1 MKRLFGYLGR
11 YKTES
16 ILGPL
21 FKMLEAVFELI
32 VPLIVADMVD
42 VGIASG
48 DTGYIL
54 GRGGV
59 LVLLGVVG
67 FASSVTAQY
76 FAAKAAIGCASSM
89 RSDLFKHIASLS
101 YSEFDGAGE
110 ATLITRMTSDIN
122 GVQSGV
128 NMALRLLLR
137 SPFVVAGAV
146 VMAFT
151 VDATTARV
159 FAAAVPVLCAVVF
172 VILLVSMPL
181 YKKVQQNLDRVT
193 LATRENLSGVRVVRA
208 FGREADEERG
218 FKRDNDLLF
227 RSQTGVGRISALLG
241 PLTYVLVNLAV
252 VAVLK
257 VGGAGVY
264 TGRITTGDVIALL
277 NYMSQI
283 LVELV
288 KFANLVILIS
298 RSAASMHRVDAVFK
312 LKPSVSTGPDAV
324 TEMAQGAPA
333 VEFKGAG
340 FAYGGS
346 GKTSVRGVS
355 LSVAV
360 GETVGIIGG
369 TGSGKT
375 TLVNLIPRFY
385 DASEGSVLVGGADV
399 KRWDVARLRALV
411 GVVPQRA
418 ALFSGTL
425 RDNLRLGCDT
435 ADGQLWAALATAQ
448 ADDFVKAKGEGLELE
463 IEPGGRNLSGGQR
476 QRLTVARALA
486 KGPRILILDDSAS
499 ALDYATDARLRR
511 AIKRDT
517 AGLTVF
523 IVSQRVSAIR
533 DADRIVVL
541 DEGRPAGIGT
551 HRELLKRCPEYRE
564 LCRSQMTE
572 QEVERDERG

>member
-1 MKRLFGYLGR
+1 
-11 YKTES
+11 
-16 ILGPL
+16 
-21 FKMLEAVFELI
+21 MLEAVFELI

-54 GRGGV
+54 ERGGI

-76 FAAKAAIGCASSM
+76 FAAKAAIGCTSSM
-89 RSDLFKHIASLS
+89 RSDLFAHIASLS
-101 YSEFDGAGE
+101 YSELDGIGE

-122 GVQSGV
+122 GVQNGV

-137 SPFVVAGAV
+137 SPFVVLGAV
-146 VMAFT
+146 IMAFA
-151 VDATTARV
+151 VDATTAGV
-159 FAAAVPVLCAVVF
+159 FAAAVPVLCVIVF
-172 VILLVSMPL
+172 FILLVSMPM
-181 YKKVQQNLDRVT
+181 YKRVQKNLDRVT

-208 FGREADEERG
+208 FGREEDEQRG
-218 FKRDNDLLF
+218 FRNDNDTLF
-227 RSQTGVGRISALLG
+227 RSQTGVGRISAVLS
-241 PLTYVLVNLAV
+241 PLTYVVVNLAV

-264 TGRITTGDVIALL
+264 AGRITTGDVIALL

-298 RSAASMHRVDAVFK
+298 RAIASMNRVDAVFE
-312 LKPSVSTGPDAV
+312 LNPSVRTGEDAV
-324 TEMAQGAPA
+324 SRADGTAPL
-333 VEFKGAG
+333 VELRDAG
-340 FAYGGS
+340 FAYAGS
-346 GKTSVRGVS
+346 GKTSVCGVS
-355 LSVAV
+355 LSVSE

-385 DASEGSVLVGGADV
+385 DATEGSVLVGGVDV
-399 KRWDVARLRALV
+399 KSWDIGALRDIV

-425 RDNLRLGCDT
+425 RDNLRMGRD
-435 ADGQLWAALATAQ
+435 ADDGELWSALATAQ
-448 ADDFVKAKGEGLELE
+448 ADDFVREKGEGLDLV
-463 IEPGGRNLSGGQR
+463 IEPVGRNLSGGQK

-486 KGPRILILDDSAS
+486 KKPRILILDDSAS
-499 ALDYATDARLRR
+499 ALDYATDARLR
-511 AIKRDT
+511 AALKRDT
-517 AGLTVF
+517 QGLTVF

-533 DADRIVVL
+533 DADVIVML
-541 DEGRPAGIGT
+541 SDGRPVGSGT
-551 HRELLKRCPEYRE
+551 HRELLKGCPEYRE
-564 LCRSQMTE
+564 LCLSQMTE
-572 QEVERDERG
+572 EEVKRDEEE